1 MERKQIPAGTKWD
14 AIVGYSRAIRI
25 GNIIEVAG
33 TAAAD
38 DNGNVVGKDNPYEQT
53 KFILQKIG
61 RALQACGASFEDVV
75 RTRIFVKDISRW
87 EEIGRAHGEIFHSIK
102 PVTTMVEVSSFI
114 APELV
119 VEIEAT
125 AIICDENSTM

>member
-1 MERKQIPAGTKWD
+1 MERTQIPAGTKWD
-14 AIVGYSRAIRI
+14 AIVGYSRAIRV

-33 TAAAD
+33 TAAVD
-38 DNGNVVGKDNPYEQT
+38 DDGNVIGNDNPYEQT
-53 KFILQKIG
+53 KFILQKIAK
-61 RALQACGASFEDVV
+61 ALQACDASFEDVV

-87 EEIGRAHGEIFHSIK
+87 EEIGRAHGDVFGTIK

-119 VEIEAT
+119 VEIEVT
-125 AIICDENSTM
+125 AIITEKESH

>member
-1 MERKQIPAGTKWD
+1 MMERIQIPAGTKWD
-14 AIVGYSRAIRI
+14 SIVGYSRAIRV
-25 GNIIEVAG
+25 GNIVEVAG
-33 TAAAD
+33 TAAVD
-38 DNGNVVGKDNPYEQT
+38 HNGNVVGNDNPYEQT

-61 RALQACGASFEDVV
+61 KALQACSASFNDVV
-75 RTRIFVKDISRW
+75 RTRIFVKDITRW
-87 EEIGRAHGEIFHSIK
+87 EEIGRAHGEVFHTIK

-125 AIICDENSTM
+125 AIIFDDQKP